1 MKKLLVFL
9 GLKAAEVS
17 AIVFIPWGLGL
28 LIKYLSPVVVAN
40 ALPPMWILG
49 IMSLFVIYGI
59 VISIYFIY
67 IVVLANW
74 DWADKIINKK
84 SEI

>member
-9 GLKAAEVS
+9 GLKVAEIS
-17 AIVFIPWGLGL
+17 AVVFIPWGLGL
-28 LIKYLSPVVVAN
+28 LIKYLVPTTVASS
-40 ALPPMWILG
+40 LPPMWILG

-59 VISIYFIY
+59 VVSIYFIY
-67 IVVLANW
+67 IIVLSNW